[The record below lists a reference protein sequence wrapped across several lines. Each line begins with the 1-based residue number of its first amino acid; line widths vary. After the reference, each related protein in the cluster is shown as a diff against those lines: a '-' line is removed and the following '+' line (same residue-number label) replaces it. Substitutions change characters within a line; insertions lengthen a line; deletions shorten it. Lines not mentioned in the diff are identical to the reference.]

1 MAKHFEGRTGR
12 NSGGRSRGLVR
23 SVAQGVS
30 AGGLVFAAFA
40 WAVNRPHD
48 VAMLA
53 VVLELPGAVVSAP
66 RESSD
71 VPVQQSSLSYLSRAV
86 ADAEPDLST
95 PITRRIAAVLRRYAK
110 DDRVADRAAAAVV
123 SEGRKHNVDP
133 MLLVGLML
141 TENAR
146 IDPIARS
153 NVGAAGLMQ
162 IMPFHSGKWGCA
174 SRNLLNIE
182 SNICHGVNILAKYIH
197 TSPNL
202 NKALLRY
209 NGCVRGRNTPNCHT
223 YPRKVLG
230 YANHASTMVTAM
242 AQGRNMASISIYP
255 RLNLGGSKAT
265 RVRTKATKSRSA
277 SARSRTQRVAMARR
291 VTRKPLPAIR
301 RTD

>member
-1 MAKHFEGRTGR
+1 MAEYVLRGSASTTVGK
-12 NSGGRSRGLVR
+12 SRRVVR
-23 SVAQGVS
+23 SIAQGLTVG
-30 AGGLVFAAFA
+30 ALLFAAFA
-40 WAVNRPHD
+40 WAINRPDD
-48 VAMLA
+48 VAMLTGL
-53 VVLELPGAVVSAP
+53 LELPRSVVSAP
-66 RESSD
+66 FGSGD
-71 VPVQQSSLSYLSRAV
+71 VPVRQSSLSFVSRAV
-86 ADAEPDLST
+86 ADAGPDLSA
-95 PITRRIAAVLRRYAK
+95 PVTRRIAAVLRRYAK

-141 TENAR
+141 TENAK
-146 IDPIARS
+146 IDPRARS

-182 SNICHGVNILAKYIH
+182 SNVCHGVSILAKYIR

-230 YANHASTMVTAM
+230 YANHASGMVTAM
-242 AQGRNMASISIYP
+242 AQGKNMYSISIYP

-265 RVRTKATKSRSA
+265 RSRTRTVRSRSA
-277 SARSRTQRVAMARR
+277 TARSRAQRVAMTRR
-291 VTRKPLPAIR
+291 TARKPLPAIR
-301 RTD
+301 RAN

>member
-1 MAKHFEGRTGR
+1 MAKQSERR
-12 NSGGRSRGLVR
+12 RSSKRARASGGLIR
-23 SVAQGVS
+23 SVAQGLS
-30 AGGLVFAAFA
+30 AGGLVFAALA
-40 WAVNRPHD
+40 WGVSRAD
-48 VAMLA
+48 GVAMLPGL
-53 VVLELPGAVVSAP
+53 LELPGAVVSAP
-66 RESSD
+66 RGSGD
-71 VPVQQSSLSYLSRAV
+71 VPVRQSSLRYLSREV
-86 ADAEPDLST
+86 SDAEPELST

-123 SEGRKHNVDP
+123 SEGRRHNVDP

-141 TENAR
+141 TENAK
-146 IDPIARS
+146 IDPRARS

-209 NGCVRGRNTPNCHT
+209 NGCVRGRNTANCHT

-242 AQGRNMASISIYP
+242 AQGRDMSSISIYP
-255 RLNLGGSKAT
+255 RLNLGRSKVT
-265 RVRTKATKSRSA
+265 RVRTKTMAKSRSA
-277 SARSRTQRVAMARR
+277 TARSRAQRVAMARR
-291 VTRKPLPAIR
+291 ATRN
-301 RTD
+301 

>member
-1 MAKHFEGRTGR
+1 MAEHIVRGSASTSVGQ
-12 NSGGRSRGLVR
+12 SRSVLR
-23 SVAQGVS
+23 SVAQGLT
-30 AGGLVFAAFA
+30 AGAVVFAAFA
-40 WAVNRPHD
+40 WAINRSDD

-53 VVLELPGAVVSAP
+53 GLLELPATVVSTP
-66 RESSD
+66 SGSGD
-71 VPVQQSSLSYLSRAV
+71 VPVRQSSLSFVSRAV

-141 TENAR
+141 TENAK
-146 IDPIARS
+146 IDPRARS

-182 SNICHGVNILAKYIH
+182 SNVCHGVSILAKYIR

-202 NKALLRY
+202 SKALLRY

-242 AQGRNMASISIYP
+242 AQGKNMYSISIYP

-265 RVRTKATKSRSA
+265 RGRTRTVRSRSA
-277 SARSRTQRVAMARR
+277 TARSRAQRVAMTGRT
-291 VTRKPLPAIR
+291 TRKPLPAIR
-301 RTD
+301 RAN

>member
-1 MAKHFEGRTGR
+1 MAKQSERRRSSKGAQA
-12 NSGGRSRGLVR
+12 SGGLVR
-23 SVAQGVS
+23 SIAQGLS
-30 AGGLVFAAFA
+30 AGGLVLAALA
-40 WAVNRPHD
+40 WAVNRAD
-48 VAMLA
+48 GVAMLTGL
-53 VVLELPGAVVSAP
+53 LELPGAVVSAP
-66 RESSD
+66 RGSGDSPIGESS
-71 VPVQQSSLSYLSRAV
+71 LGYLSRAV
-86 ADAEPDLST
+86 AEAEPDLST

-123 SEGRKHNVDP
+123 TEGRRHNVDP

-141 TENAR
+141 TENAK
-146 IDPIARS
+146 IDPLARS

-162 IMPFHSGKWGCA
+162 IMPFHSGKWGCS

-230 YANHASTMVTAM
+230 YANHASTMVTAL
-242 AQGRNMASISIYP
+242 AQGRDMSSISIYP
-255 RLNLGGSKAT
+255 RLNLAGSKAARART
-265 RVRTKATKSRSA
+265 RTAAKSRSA
-277 SARSRTQRVAMARR
+277 TVRSRTQRVAMARR
-291 VTRKPLPAIR
+291 AARK
-301 RTD
+301 

>member
-1 MAKHFEGRTGR
+1 M
-12 NSGGRSRGLVR
+12 
-23 SVAQGVS
+23 
-30 AGGLVFAAFA
+30 
-40 WAVNRPHD
+40 NRPYA
-48 VAMLA
+48 VAMLTDS
-53 VVLELPGAVVSAP
+53 LQLPGTVVSAP
-66 RESSD
+66 RGSGD
-71 VPVQQSSLSYLSRAV
+71 VPARQSSLGFLSRAV

-123 SEGRKHNVDP
+123 TEGRKHNVDP

-146 IDPIARS
+146 IDPFARS

-182 SNICHGVNILAKYIH
+182 SNICHGVSILAKYIH

-202 NKALLRY
+202 NRALLRY

-230 YANHASTMVTAM
+230 YANHASTMVTAL
-242 AQGRNMASISIYP
+242 AQGRDMSSISIYP
-255 RLNLGGSKAT
+255 RLNLGRSKAT
-265 RVRTKATKSRSA
+265 RVRTKTTARSRSA
-277 SARSRTQRVAMARR
+277 TTRTRAQRVAMTRR
-291 VTRKPLPAIR
+291 ATRKPLPSIR
-301 RTD
+301 RTN